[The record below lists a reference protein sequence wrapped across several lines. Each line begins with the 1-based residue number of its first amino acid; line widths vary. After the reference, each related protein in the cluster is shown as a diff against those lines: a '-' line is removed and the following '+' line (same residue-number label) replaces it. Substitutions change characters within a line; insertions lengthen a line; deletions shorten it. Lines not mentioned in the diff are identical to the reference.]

1 MRHVSPR
8 FAAAFSAA
16 CLVATQAHAWWNED
30 RVVGDGKKVT
40 QTREVPGSFDSVATR
55 GSIDARVKVGPAPS
69 ISVTIDGNL
78 QQYVKLRVDG
88 SRLVIEEEKNVNMS
102 YHGDGYVTITL
113 PALRKAS
120 TGGSGDITIEGSSG
134 GDLQLSTSGS
144 GDLRWQGEARK
155 LEVSTSGS
163 GNAILSGKAAS
174 LDASTSGSG
183 DLRGD
188 DLTVTGD
195 AEISTSGSGDAEIR
209 MSGGSLHART
219 SGSGDVVY
227 RGDARTVDA
236 RTSGSGSV
244 MKK

>member
-1 MRHVSPR
+1 MRLASTR
-8 FAAAFSAA
+8 FAAVLAVA
-16 CLVATQAHAWWNED
+16 CLAATQAHAWGWD

-40 QTREVPGSFDSVATR
+40 QTREVPGSFDAVATR

-69 ISVTIDGNL
+69 ISVTIDENL
-78 QQYVKLRVDG
+78 QPYVKLRLDG
-88 SRLVIEEEKNVNMS
+88 SRLVVEEEKDVNMS

-120 TGGSGDITIEGSSG
+120 TGGSGDITIDGSSG
-134 GDLQLSTSGS
+134 GDLVLSTSGS
-144 GDLRWQGEARK
+144 GDLRWHGEARK

-163 GNAILSGKAAS
+163 GSAILSGKAAS

-183 DLRGD
+183 DLLGE

-209 MSGGSLHART
+209 MSGGSLRART

>member
-1 MRHVSPR
+1 MR
-8 FAAAFSAA
+8 FAATFAAA
-16 CLVATQAHAWWNED
+16 CLAATTQARAWWNEE
-30 RVVGDGKKVT
+30 RVVGDGKTVT
-40 QTREVPGSFDSVATR
+40 QTRELPGTFDSVATR
-55 GSIDARVKVGPAPS
+55 GSLDARVKVGPAPS
-69 ISVTIDGNL
+69 ISVTVDENL
-78 QQYVKLRVDG
+78 QQYVRVRLEG
-88 SRLVIEEEKNVNMS
+88 TRLVVDWDRDVNVS
-102 YHGDGYVTITL
+102 HRGEAYVSITL
-113 PALRKAS
+113 PTLKKAS

-134 GDLQLSTSGS
+134 GDLVLTTSGS
-144 GDLRWQGEARK
+144 GDLRWRGEAAK

-183 DLRGD
+183 DLQGE

-195 AEISTSGSGDAEIR
+195 VEISTSGSGDAEVR